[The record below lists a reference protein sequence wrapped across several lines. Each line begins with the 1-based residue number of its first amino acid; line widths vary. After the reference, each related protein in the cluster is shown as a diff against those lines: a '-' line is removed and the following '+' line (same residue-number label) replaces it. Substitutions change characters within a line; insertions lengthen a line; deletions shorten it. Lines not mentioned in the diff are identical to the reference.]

1 MAKILVIDDD
11 RDYIKITRMIL
22 QSGGYDVITAASGEE
37 GLKVMRREKPDMVI
51 LDVMMAY
58 ILEGLDI
65 RRQMAADPDLKN
77 IPVIM
82 STSLTGERVQRNL
95 PSDEYVPDSAW
106 LHKPIDP
113 DKLLEQVKKDD
124 RVRGFLSPARPAL
137 HIKGW
142 IAPRLVPYSMGR
154 RPAAT

>member
-1 MAKILVIDDD
+1 MAKILVVDDD

-37 GLKVMRREKPDMVI
+37 GLNVMRREKPDMVI

-65 RRQMAADPDLKN
+65 RRQMADDPDLKN

-82 STSLTGERVQRNL
+82 STSLTGERVQRTL
-95 PSDEYVPDSAW
+95 PSDEFVPDSAW

-113 DKLLEQVKKDD
+113 DKLLEQIKKTI
-124 RVRGFLSPARPAL
+124 G
-137 HIKGW
+137 
-142 IAPRLVPYSMGR
+142 
-154 RPAAT
+154 

>member
-11 RDYIKITRMIL
+11 RDFIKITKMIL
-22 QSGGYDVITAASGEE
+22 QSSGYDVMTAASGEE

-51 LDVMMAY
+51 LDIMMAY

-65 RRQMAADPDLKN
+65 RRQMASDPNLKN

-113 DKLLEQVKKDD
+113 DKLLEQVKKAI
-124 RVRGFLSPARPAL
+124 G
-137 HIKGW
+137 
-142 IAPRLVPYSMGR
+142 
-154 RPAAT
+154 